1 MPNVKEGESKSDYM
15 DRCMGDSKMNDE
27 FGNPRQRAAVCHS
40 YFEAKKDNRIWSWFR
55 LYHNMYG

>member
-27 FGNPRQRAAVCHS
+27 FGNPRQRAAVCNS
-40 YFEAKKDNRIWSWFR
+40 YFEDKKD
-55 LYHNMYG
+55 